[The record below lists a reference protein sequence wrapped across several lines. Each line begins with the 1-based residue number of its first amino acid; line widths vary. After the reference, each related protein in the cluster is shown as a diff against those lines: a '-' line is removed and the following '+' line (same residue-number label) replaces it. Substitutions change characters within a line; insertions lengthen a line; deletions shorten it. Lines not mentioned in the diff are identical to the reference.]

1 MTLRQMTRF
10 TAAVLAGAA
19 LLIPAR
25 ATAQGVTYGVKGG
38 LNVSNVT
45 LTFPVSP
52 GVTVSPKSKNGVII
66 GGFVGKDFNAKGGI
80 QAEFLFA
87 QGGSKVEI
95 TDGFDRFTDDI
106 RVNYIEI
113 PVLGRFNLKASDQ
126 FMVHVFAGPVFA
138 FKTSLSEKQS
148 FNGIEEPIRPGDEFD
163 AKGQNVGITLGG
175 QVDLGRFLVDLRY
188 TWGLMNI
195 NDRPSSTTN
204 GEQPEVKTREF
215 AVMFGVKLGKK

>member
-1 MTLRQMTRF
+1 MTRRRMTRF

-66 GGFVGKDFNAKGGI
+66 GGFVGKDFNEKGGI
-80 QAEFLFA
+80 LVEFLFA

-95 TDGFDRFTDDI
+95 TDGVDLITDDI
-106 RVNYIEI
+106 RVSYFEI
-113 PVLGRFNLKASDQ
+113 PVLGRGNFKASDQ
-126 FMVHVFAGPVFA
+126 VTVHVFGGPVFA

-148 FNGIEEPIRPGDEFD
+148 FNGVEVPIEPGDEFV

-175 QVDLGRFLVDLRY
+175 QVDIGRFLVDLRY

-195 NDRPSSTTN
+195 DDTPSDTTT
-204 GEQPEVKTREF
+204 GEPEVKTREF